1 MGQLLHRSK
10 CPKWQMSTTPMSV
23 GWWCPRLSNNRK
35 KPVST
40 LASTCAQGWSQMR
53 RLSGPTYC
61 SNSTLLTSPKKN
73 CDKSNKG
80 GVKNGVR
87 ATTSV
92 TAAGKTAH
100 SLSTIIVGILW
111 YDCTSP
117 SRAQTCRTVL
127 ISTRSFRVTSNDQ
140 RLPEVIPHERHIC

>member
-23 GWWCPRLSNNRK
+23 GWWCPQLSNNHK
-35 KPVST
+35 KPSCHPCVNMRPGLVSDAP
-40 LASTCAQGWSQMR
+40 LVWA
-53 RLSGPTYC
+53 
-61 SNSTLLTSPKKN
+61 NLLFELHSPDVSKKN
-73 CDKSNKG
+73 RDKSIG

-92 TAAGKTAH
+92 TAAGKPAH

-111 YDCTSP
+111 HDCTSP
-117 SRAQTCRTVL
+117 SRAHTCRAVL

-140 RLPEVIPHERHIC
+140 RLPEVIPHEWHIC